1 MMIKNLK
8 LAALNSLMWNAVE
21 KMSGQA
27 LRFILTIVIARLV
40 SPADFGLIAMLSIFL
55 SVAQSFIDCGFYN
68 ALVQKQDRTE
78 VDYSTMFY
86 SNVLISVI
94 VYFFLYW
101 SAPYI
106 ASFYS
111 QPELKQITRVMGVSL
126 IISAFRIV
134 QQAKLVIALN
144 FRIQAVFSV
153 IAVVV
158 SGLIGIYMAYH
169 QFGVW
174 ALVVQSLV
182 SAFISTVSFWIYSR
196 WMPLWT
202 FSIQSFQE
210 LFSFGSKLLLAG
222 VLHTIYSNLYT
233 IVIGRKF
240 SSVDLGFFSR
250 GQTMAYFVP
259 SNMTNIVTMAMYPIL
274 CSIQDDYVKL
284 KKTFKVYIRLVCFI
298 FFPIM
303 IILAVLSEPII
314 KIVLTDKWLPSVFYV
329 QILCIAYMWDPLM
342 RINANILSVVGRTD
356 YSLKSEIIKKVISV
370 IVLFITIPF
379 GIDVMCIGLA
389 LYCIIDLLVSTYYVK
404 RIIGLGFWDEMRN
417 IYAFFIL
424 SLVIGGVVFVV
435 NIFVESDLL
444 KIFIGTLVG
453 IGLYISMCIIFRIK
467 EVFDFWS
474 IINSYLLQ
482 KK

>member
-86 SNVLISVI
+86 SNVLISVV

-182 SAFISTVSFWIYSR
+182 SAFISTVSF
-196 WMPLWT
+196 
-202 FSIQSFQE
+202 
-210 LFSFGSKLLLAG
+210 
-222 VLHTIYSNLYT
+222 
-233 IVIGRKF
+233 
-240 SSVDLGFFSR
+240 
-250 GQTMAYFVP
+250 
-259 SNMTNIVTMAMYPIL
+259 
-274 CSIQDDYVKL
+274 
-284 KKTFKVYIRLVCFI
+284 
-298 FFPIM
+298 
-303 IILAVLSEPII
+303 
-314 KIVLTDKWLPSVFYV
+314 
-329 QILCIAYMWDPLM
+329 
-342 RINANILSVVGRTD
+342 
-356 YSLKSEIIKKVISV
+356 
-370 IVLFITIPF
+370 
-379 GIDVMCIGLA
+379 
-389 LYCIIDLLVSTYYVK
+389 
-404 RIIGLGFWDEMRN
+404 
-417 IYAFFIL
+417 
-424 SLVIGGVVFVV
+424 
-435 NIFVESDLL
+435 
-444 KIFIGTLVG
+444 
-453 IGLYISMCIIFRIK
+453 
-467 EVFDFWS
+467 
-474 IINSYLLQ
+474 
-482 KK
+482 

>member
-86 SNVLISVI
+86 SNVLISVV

-314 KIVLTDKWLPSVFYV
+314 KIVKQL
-329 QILCIAYMWDPLM
+329 
-342 RINANILSVVGRTD
+342 
-356 YSLKSEIIKKVISV
+356 
-370 IVLFITIPF
+370 
-379 GIDVMCIGLA
+379 
-389 LYCIIDLLVSTYYVK
+389 
-404 RIIGLGFWDEMRN
+404 EMR
-417 IYAFFIL
+417 YTDH
-424 SLVIGGVVFVV
+424 V
-435 NIFVESDLL
+435 
-444 KIFIGTLVG
+444 
-453 IGLYISMCIIFRIK
+453 
-467 EVFDFWS
+467 
-474 IINSYLLQ
+474 
-482 KK
+482 